1 MNYKLLKYQFDSTCQ
16 MFSLMVLFGETF
28 FVLFYTW
35 LLAYFDPTKGI
46 IVYIDRF
53 GEAIP
58 ELFLWAFLIP
68 YCTYGTYLNFKMMN
82 SNFKVTE
89 RRIYKYIRTSIN
101 I

>member
-1 MNYKLLKYQFDSTCQ
+1 MNYKLLKYHFDSTCQ

-35 LLAYFDPTKGI
+35 LLAFIDPAKYVV
-46 IVYIDRF
+46 VYVDRM
-53 GEAIP
+53 GEAVP

-68 YCTYGTYLNFKMMN
+68 YCTYGTYLNFKMM
-82 SNFKVTE
+82 SNHFRVTE
-89 RRIYKYIRTSIN
+89 RRIYKYLRTSIN